1 MPAEVAGERFY
12 RPSSHGAEP
21 GMFSA
26 LEARRRVRPQAE
38 QEEQEEAETEV
49 GDDVVG

>member
-21 GMFSA
+21 EMFAA
-26 LEARRRVRPQAE
+26 LEARRLGPGDE
-38 QEEQEEAETEV
+38 GPTEEV
-49 GDDVVG
+49 GDDVGR